1 MITKPL
7 FSTLVSLSS
16 MLMLV
21 GTAQAQGLFGGPY
34 FVPYNPQPRYVSPC
48 GPSGCPTNVTY
59 GYASRTNCPGGVCN
73 QPGYGYIPNSA
84 PRGYGMTNGTCG
96 LNGCSTGGCANGSCT
111 PRCPNGQ
118 CFPNNGGMRTTPY
131 DYGYP
136 SQTLPMPP
144 VPTSD
149 YLSNRPSYYNDEP
162 PTQAAPPAYLD
173 PRSNPYYG
181 ASRGDRYDTA
191 TADRSRSRFEAD
203 RSPFYP

>member
-1 MITKPL
+1 
-7 FSTLVSLSS
+7 
-16 MLMLV
+16 
-21 GTAQAQGLFGGPY
+21 
-34 FVPYNPQPRYVSPC
+34 
-48 GPSGCPTNVTY
+48 
-59 GYASRTNCPGGVCN
+59 
-73 QPGYGYIPNSA
+73 
-84 PRGYGMTNGTCG
+84 
-96 LNGCSTGGCANGSCT
+96 
-111 PRCPNGQ
+111 
-118 CFPNNGGMRTTPY
+118 MRTTPY
-131 DYGYP
+131 DYGDP
-136 SQTLPMPP
+136 SKTLPLPP